1 MHTSLKQATNLL
13 RAVRGKALSREERI
27 DKTGALAALLVEATL
42 KEKTSAEKK
51 HEQWMARMMSD
62 PQGRSFLTA
71 VTDQIFRS
79 KAENRTADQLTYL
92 IRTHGIPHF
101 FREADRLKF
110 LLFSWLGNSLPK
122 LFVRMIRKQIR
133 KEANQVLLP
142 DDPKEQLAYF
152 NTCHNNNIR
161 LNINHLGEAI
171 LGENEAMRRLKV
183 YLEDLTNPQID
194 YISVKIS
201 TIFSQ
206 ISMVGYEDTL
216 KILEERLRLLYNSAA
231 HYQNPGRNPVE
242 NFVNLD
248 MEEYKDLHLTVDVFK
263 KVLSEQG
270 QLSTSA
276 GIVLQSYLPDT
287 YPILCDL
294 TQWAQKRKQQ
304 GGAPIKIRLVKGA
317 NLAMEKVESSVRSWE
332 LATFENKVE
341 TDANFK
347 RMLEYACQKE
357 NAEAVHIGVG
367 SHNLFDIAYAFIL
380 RAENQTESYI
390 SFEMLEGMATPMRR
404 VVRQLA
410 GAVLLYCPEAKEK
423 DFHSAMA
430 YLIRR
435 LDENSGAENFL
446 HSFFEIRPG
455 NEAWKEQ
462 EARFIASCKLIDT
475 LPTARKRSQHREHTP
490 LQHLDTEPFKNE
502 PDTDFSLPEN
512 RLWIEK
518 IVAAWE
524 IKTQPP
530 IPLVIAGEE
539 IHSNHTAK
547 GIDPS
552 RPHSAA
558 YTYCLADAPLI
569 DKALVCSTNYAKQWA
584 ALPFEECSRLL
595 GKAAQLFRE
604 RRDDLIGAMIADGGK
619 TVLEADPEISEAVD
633 FLEYYRK
640 NWERQLAMHDLR
652 WTPKGTVLV
661 APPWNFPCSI
671 PVSGIAAALTA
682 GNCVLFKPAPEAVLV
697 GWHVAHIF
705 WDAGISKECLQF
717 INCIDEPVGSYL
729 VQNPQVSAV
738 VLTGATQTALK
749 FLSMRPGIDL
759 HAETGG
765 KNALIVTAMSD
776 RDLALRDIVSSAFG
790 HSGQKCSACSLA
802 ILEAEVYDD
811 PNFKRQLAD
820 AAGSLKVG
828 SAWNLSSKITPL
840 IRPPTDP
847 LLRGLTTLEPGE
859 SWLLEP
865 KADPHN
871 PHLWSPG
878 IKWGVQEKS
887 FSHTT
892 ELFGPVLSVMRAA
905 SLPEAVRLA
914 NGTPYGLTSGLH
926 SLDEREHAYWK
937 KHIVAG
943 NLYINRGITGAIVRR
958 QPFGG
963 CKASSFGSGAKAG
976 GPNYVH
982 QFAGPLQ
989 FELPHE
995 KAPLPSSVAPLIS
1008 ILHTFPLSENEQGN
1022 WKNSAENYAYWANI
1036 LKEPTDPSLIYGQ
1049 DNYFYHV
1056 SLAQAYVRFD
1066 LEEMALSLLQ
1076 VAAACL
1082 ICQTPLEIS
1091 SAFPL
1096 PQLTSISGLTVIVE
1110 EETQLTLRTP
1120 SHIRLLSTPSPTL
1133 SQAAAEKGIILQ
1145 TSPVLTNGRI
1155 ELLHYLREIS
1165 LSYDYHRYGYVGL
1178 RKG

>member
-1 MHTSLKQATNLL
+1 MHASLKKAKNLL
-13 RAVRGKALSREERI
+13 YAVHGKPLSRQERI
-27 DKTGALAALLVEATL
+27 DKARTLAALLIEATL
-42 KEKTSAEKK
+42 NEKTSAEKK
-51 HEQWMARMMSD
+51 HEEWMAHMMKD

-71 VTDQIFRS
+71 MTDQIFRS
-79 KAENRTADQLTYL
+79 KAEKRTADQLTYL
-92 IRTHGIPHF
+92 IRTRGIPHF
-101 FREADRLKF
+101 FREIDRLKF
-110 LLFSWLGNSLPK
+110 LIFDWLGNSFPE
-122 LFVRMIRKQIR
+122 LFVRTIRKQIR
-133 KEANQVLLP
+133 KEANRVLLP
-142 DDPKEQLAYF
+142 DEPKDQLVYF
-152 NTCHNNNIR
+152 NACRQNNIR

-171 LGENEAMRRLKV
+171 LGENEAIRRLNV

-206 ISMVGYEDTL
+206 ISMVGYDDSL
-216 KILEERLRLLYNSAA
+216 KILEDRLRLLYTTAQHHKSSK
-231 HYQNPGRNPVE
+231 E
-242 NFVNLD
+242 KFVNLD

-263 KVLSEQG
+263 KVLSEPE
-270 QLSTSA
+270 QLTTSA

-294 TQWAQKRKQQ
+294 TQWAQKRKQK

-317 NLAMEKVESSVRSWE
+317 NLAMETVESSARGWE

-341 TDANFK
+341 TDGNFK
-347 RMLEYACQKE
+347 RMLEYACLKE
-357 NAEAVHIGVG
+357 NTEAVHIGVG
-367 SHNLFDIAYAFIL
+367 SHNLFDIAYAFVL
-380 RAENQTESYI
+380 RAENQTESYV

-404 VVRQLA
+404 VVGELS
-410 GAVLLYCPEAKEK
+410 GSILLYCPEAQEK

-446 HSFFEIRPG
+446 RSFFEMQPG
-455 NEAWKEQ
+455 NNAWKEQ
-462 EARFIASCKLIDT
+462 EARFIASCNQIDT
-475 LPTARKRSQHREHTP
+475 LPTTRKRSQHREYIP
-490 LQHLDTEPFKNE
+490 LQHLETEPFKNE

-512 RLWIEK
+512 RLWIQK
-518 IVAAWE
+518 RVTDWKLKAHA
-524 IKTQPP
+524 T

-539 IHSNHTAK
+539 IFSSQMEK

-552 RPHSAA
+552 RPHLAA
-558 YTYCLADAPLI
+558 YTYCLADTSLI
-569 DKALVCSTNYAKQWA
+569 DKALACSTLTAKQWA
-584 ALPFEECSRLL
+584 AQPFEERSGLL

-604 RRDDLIGAMIADGGK
+604 RRGDLIGAMIADGGK
-619 TVLEADPEISEAVD
+619 TVLEADPEVSEAVD

-640 NWERQLAMHDLR
+640 NWERQRAMHDLK
-652 WTPKGTVLV
+652 WSPKGTVLV

-697 GWHVAHIF
+697 GWHVAQIF

-717 INCIDEPVGSYL
+717 INCNDEPEGSYL
-729 VQNPQVSAV
+729 VKNPQVSAV

-765 KNALIVTAMSD
+765 KNAIIVTSMSD

-790 HSGQKCSACSLA
+790 HSGQKCSACGLA

-811 PNFKRQLAD
+811 LAFKRQLAD
-820 AAGSLKVG
+820 AVSSLKVG

-840 IRPPTDP
+840 IHPPTDA
-847 LLRGLTTLEPGE
+847 LLKGLTTLEPGE

-865 KADPHN
+865 KADPNN

-878 IKWGVQEKS
+878 IKWGVQENS
-887 FSHTT
+887 FTHTT
-892 ELFGPVLSVMRAA
+892 ELFGPVLGVMRAT
-905 SLPEAVRLA
+905 SLSEALRLA

-926 SLDEREHAYWK
+926 SLDEREHTYWK
-937 KHIVAG
+937 NNIVAG
-943 NLYINRGITGAIVRR
+943 NLYINRSITGAIVRR

-982 QFAGPLQ
+982 QFATPLQ
-989 FELPHE
+989 SDLPHE
-995 KAPLPSSVAPLIS
+995 KAPLPSSVATLLP
-1008 ILHTFPLSENEQGN
+1008 ILHTFHLSENEQVR
-1022 WKNSAENYAYWANI
+1022 WKCSAENYAYWADI

-1056 SLAQAYVRFD
+1056 PLAQAYVRSD
-1066 LEEMALSLLQ
+1066 LHEMAFSLLK
-1076 VAAACL
+1076 VVAACL

-1096 PQLTSISGLTVIVE
+1096 PQLTSIPGIFVTVEDEIS
-1110 EETQLTLRTP
+1110 LTLRNP
-1120 SHIRLLSTPSPTL
+1120 SHIRLLSAPTPRL
-1133 SQAAAEKGIILQ
+1133 LHAASKKGIILE
-1145 TSPVLTNGRI
+1145 TSPVLDNGRI
-1155 ELLHYLREIS
+1155 ELLHYMREIS
-1165 LSYDYHRYGYVGL
+1165 LSYDYHRYGYLGL
-1178 RKG
+1178 KDPFFGL

>member
-1 MHTSLKQATNLL
+1 MHASLKKAQNLL
-13 RAVRGKALSREERI
+13 DDLRGKPLSREKRI
-27 DKTGALAALLVEATL
+27 DKTCSLAALLVKASLT
-42 KEKTSAEKK
+42 EKTSTEKK
-51 HEQWMARMMSD
+51 HDKWMARMMRD

-71 VTDQIFRS
+71 MTDQIFRS
-79 KAENRTADQLTYL
+79 KVEKRTADQLIYL
-92 IRTHGIPHF
+92 IRTRGIPHF
-101 FREADRLKF
+101 FRKIDRIKF
-110 LLFSWLGNSLPK
+110 LIFGWLGNSLPE

-133 KEANQVLLP
+133 KEASLVLLP
-142 DDPKEQLAYF
+142 EEPKDQLAYF
-152 NTCHNNNIR
+152 NACHQNNIR

-171 LGENEAMRRLKV
+171 LGEQEAIRRLKV

-206 ISMVGYEDTL
+206 ISMVGYEDSL
-216 KILEERLRLLYNSAA
+216 KILEERLRLLYTTAQRHKSST
-231 HYQNPGRNPVE
+231 E
-242 NFVNLD
+242 KFVNLD
-248 MEEYKDLHLTVDVFK
+248 MEEYKDLHLTVEVFK

-287 YPILCDL
+287 YLILCDL
-294 TQWAQKRKQQ
+294 TQWAQKRKQK

-317 NLAMEKVESSVRSWE
+317 NLAMETVESSVRGWE

-341 TDANFK
+341 TDGNFK

-357 NAEAVHIGVG
+357 NAEAVHIGIG
-367 SHNLFDIAYAFIL
+367 SHNLFDIAYAFVL
-380 RAENQTESYI
+380 RAENQTEPYV

-404 VVRQLA
+404 VIAQLA
-410 GAVLLYCPEAKEK
+410 GSILLYCPEAKEK

-435 LDENSGAENFL
+435 LDENSGVENFL
-446 HSFFEIRPG
+446 RSFFEMQPG

-462 EARFIASCKLIDT
+462 ETRFFNSCNQIDT
-475 LPTARKRSQHREHTP
+475 LPTTRKRSQHRESIP
-490 LQHLDTEPFKNE
+490 QQHLDTEPFKNE

-512 RLWIEK
+512 RLWIQK
-518 IVAAWE
+518 KVIDWE
-524 IKTQPP
+524 LRTHPP

-539 IHSNHTAK
+539 IFSEHIEK

-552 RPHSAA
+552 RPHVAA
-558 YTYCLADAPLI
+558 YTYCLADTSLI
-569 DKALVCSTNYAKQWA
+569 DKALTCSTRTAQQWA
-584 ALPFEECSRLL
+584 AQPFEERSLLL

-604 RRDDLIGAMIADGGK
+604 RRGDLIGAMIADGGK
-619 TVLEADPEISEAVD
+619 TVLEADPEVSEAVD

-640 NWERQLAMHDLR
+640 NWEKLLTMHDLK
-652 WTPKGTVLV
+652 WSPKGTVLV

-671 PVSGIAAALTA
+671 PVSGIAAALIV
-682 GNCVLFKPAPEAVLV
+682 GNCVLFKPAPEAVLI
-697 GWHVAHIF
+697 GWHVARIF

-717 INCIDEPVGSYL
+717 INCNDEPVGSYL
-729 VQNPQVSAV
+729 IQNPEVSAV
-738 VLTGATQTALK
+738 VLTGSTQTALK
-749 FLSMRPGIDL
+749 FLSMRPGLDL

-765 KNALIVTAMSD
+765 KNAIIVTALSD

-811 PNFKRQLAD
+811 PAFKRQLAD
-820 AAGSLKVG
+820 AVSSLKVG

-859 SWLLEP
+859 SWLLQP
-865 KADPHN
+865 KSDPHI

-878 IKWGVQEKS
+878 IKWGVQENS
-887 FSHTT
+887 FTHTT
-892 ELFGPVLSVMRAA
+892 ELFGPVLGVMRAA
-905 SLPEAVRLA
+905 SLHEALRLA

-926 SLDEREHAYWK
+926 SLDAREHTYWK
-937 KHIVAG
+937 NHMIAG

-982 QFAGPLQ
+982 QFATPLQ
-989 FELPHE
+989 SELPHE
-995 KAPLPSSVAPLIS
+995 RAPLPPSVSPLVPL
-1008 ILHTFPLSENEQGN
+1008 LHTFPLSENELMR
-1022 WKNSAENYAYWANI
+1022 WKSSAENYAYWAEI

-1056 SLAQAYVRFD
+1056 PLAQAYVRFD
-1066 LEEMALSLLQ
+1066 LQEKVLSLLE
-1076 VAAACL
+1076 VVAACL

-1096 PQLTSISGLTVIVE
+1096 PQFTSIPRLKVILE
-1110 EETQLTLRTP
+1110 DEIQLTLRNP
-1120 SHIRLLSTPSPTL
+1120 SHIRLLSAPSPRL
-1133 SQAAAEKGIILQ
+1133 LQAASEKGIILQ
-1145 TSPVLTNGRI
+1145 TAPVLANGRF

-1178 RKG
+1178 RKESL